1 MRCLS
6 LLAVWSCGLLMIH
19 PKFEKWAIVTL
30 AIIMEFVF
38 WVESNNYG
46 IEMVYG
52 FVLLLVVVGM
62 LNSY

>member
-1 MRCLS
+1 
-6 LLAVWSCGLLMIH
+6 MIH
-19 PKFEKWAIVTL
+19 PKFEKWAILTL

-62 LNSY
+62 LNS